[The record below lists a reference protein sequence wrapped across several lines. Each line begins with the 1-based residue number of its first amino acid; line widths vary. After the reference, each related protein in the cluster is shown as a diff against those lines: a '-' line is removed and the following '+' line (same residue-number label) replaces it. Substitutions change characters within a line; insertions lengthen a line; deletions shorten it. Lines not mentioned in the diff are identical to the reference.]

1 MDNPGKYGKAPFNV
15 VVIHGGP
22 GAPGEVAPVARKLSE
37 NFGII
42 EPFQTKRSIQ
52 GQLQELHSIIIS
64 SCKIPVKLIGY
75 SWGAWL
81 AFIFASRFTD
91 LVKKVILVGAGAF
104 EERYHTDLL
113 KIRLNRLSDN
123 EKSEAQNLL
132 ELLNKPGYADINA
145 TFKRFGKLMSKA
157 DSFDSLPAENEI
169 IEFQP
174 DIFQSVWKEAE
185 ELRKSGELLKSGH
198 EIQCPVVAIH
208 GDYDPH
214 PVKGVEEPLSRM
226 LRDFRLIKLDKCGHC
241 PWNERNAKDKFY
253 SILEKELI

>member
-104 EERYHTDLL
+104 DERYHTDLL
-113 KIRLNRLSDN
+113 KIRLNRLSVN

-174 DIFQSVWKEAE
+174 DIFQFVWKEAE
-185 ELRKSGELLKSGH
+185 ELRKSGELLEFGH
-198 EIQCPVVAIH
+198 KIQCPVIAIH